1 MAKKKSELTADN
13 LKQSLWETLQKL
25 REKKIDPSLANA
37 VASQSRE
44 IMRVVNAEI
53 RLAEVTGST
62 LTSFMGAKAAPKR
75 IAK

>member
-1 MAKKKSELTADN
+1 MAKKRSELTSEN
-13 LKQSLWETLQKL
+13 LKQSLWETLQAL
-25 REKKIDPSLANA
+25 RSKKIEPTMANA

-53 RLAEVTGST
+53 RLAEMTGST
-62 LTSFMGAKAAPKR
+62 LTDFMGAKTQKR